1 MMAIFFKSNYQNLC
15 TVITLMIGMIVITP
29 LCGWMFDCGC
39 SWPWA
44 GLDSHCN
51 IYDESV
57 RDQCPWC
64 VSLVFGYLFAG
75 IPLLISS
82 VFTWYISG
90 LFLER
95 SNGTTI
101 LTSNVYFAT
110 ATIGLNL
117 MLCLMVF
124 LVLVLFSGWLAAEI
138 TDYAYF
144 IF

>member
-1 MMAIFFKSNYQNLC
+1 MAIFFKSNHQNLC
-15 TVITLMIGMIVITP
+15 VVITLMIGLIVITP
-29 LCGWMFDCGC
+29 LCGLMFDCGC
-39 SWPWA
+39 TWPWA
-44 GLDSHCN
+44 GLDRHCN
-51 IYDESV
+51 IYDENQ

-95 SNGTTI
+95 SNSTTI
-101 LTSNVYFAT
+101 LTSNVYLAT
-110 ATIGLNL
+110 ATICLN
-117 MLCLMVF
+117 LMVF

-138 TDYAYF
+138 TDYPYF
-144 IF
+144 ILLRIFD